1 MWIFITTIK
10 TIHWKYRFLCI
21 DSSCCYHIYLIYYL
35 RVDEKRST
43 FLRRNIVS
51 SKKIE
56 PMFPTSAPVALLQL
70 VTYNACFYYLLSWK
84 FFHSKIVCISD
95 VWKVLLWTNHHS
107 NVVFIYLNCK
117 TLYTWNWRIKNNGRL
132 ETKILHIKPICI
144 IVFGLLL
151 HKSNYQVTN
160 LT

>member
-1 MWIFITTIK
+1 MWMKNDQLFCEEI
-10 TIHWKYRFLCI
+10 LCQ
-21 DSSCCYHIYLIYYL
+21 
-35 RVDEKRST
+35 V
-43 FLRRNIVS
+43 
-51 SKKIE
+51 KKIE

-70 VTYNACFYYLLSWK
+70 VTYNACFYYLLKWK

-117 TLYTWNWRIKNNGRL
+117 TLYTWNWRIKNNGRS
-132 ETKILHIKPICI
+132 ETNILQMKFICI
-144 IVFGLLL
+144 IVFGFLL

-160 LT
+160 LTKTRQLRNAIKNKICR